1 MARPTSRLMLI
12 GSSRRKTA
20 AITITNR
27 GTAPFRTDASVESTL
42 CSAQVIS
49 ENGMATLNAAI
60 TRRWPYVRRLRGSC
74 SRAAA
79 TTTASST
86 NPTSSRSVTSV
97 NGWRPASTPI
107 LMNR

>member
-12 GSSRRKTA
+12 GSSRRKIA
-20 AITITNR
+20 AIRITNS
-27 GTAPFRTDASVESTL
+27 GTAPLSTDASVESTL

-60 TRRWPYVRRLRGSC
+60 TRRWPYMRGLRGSC

-79 TTTASST
+79 TTTAAAR
-86 NPTSSRSVTSV
+86 SRRA
-97 NGWRPASTPI
+97 GAA
-107 LMNR
+107 